1 MTHTV
6 NDAHTATRPE
16 SGTSAH
22 LAVAPVASNRGTLRS
37 LGIDRVRISA
47 GFWGH
52 RQQLNRDAI
61 IPHIGQWQERVGWLA
76 NFDAVANGTIGHTR
90 TGREFSDSEVYKLLE
105 AMSWEIART
114 GDRELERRLQAI
126 VERIAPAQQADGYLN
141 TRYGNPDQ
149 PPRYSNLEWGHE
161 LYCYGHLIQAAVAR
175 IRSGHHDRLVEI
187 AVRAADHICDTFGP
201 TGLAGICGHPEVETA
216 LVELYR
222 ATGGRRYLEQARLF
236 LDRRGRQSLQDIE
249 YGRSY
254 FQDDVP
260 IVDAHVLRGHAVRA
274 LYLAAGALDAAVEAQ
289 DGPLAEAVERQYQR
303 ALRRRTYLTGGM
315 GSHHQD
321 EAFGDDFELPPDR
334 AYCETCAS
342 VASIMVAWRLLL
354 ATGNLAYADTIER
367 TLYNVVAA
375 CPSTDGTAF
384 FYTNP
389 LQQRVTAQVSDPD
402 EVSPR
407 AHAQLRAPW
416 FEVSCCPPN
425 VARTLAQLATYVATT
440 STDGVQLLQ
449 YAPGEI
455 HAALDN
461 GQGVDLAVSTR
472 YPDDGEVTVT
482 VVTAP
487 LDAWTLTLR
496 VPAWADG
503 ATVEVDGQV
512 SQAHAPSYT
521 VHNAAA
527 GTRITLRLPM
537 APRWTVA
544 DPNIDAVR
552 GTIAVERGPLVL
564 CAESVDLPG
573 GADVQA
579 LRIDPAQPLRALGD
593 GAVAAGTLVPSPE
606 DTEQPYRRPD
616 AYVEDG
622 HDIELPLIPYHRWAN
637 RGPSTMRVWIPTR

>member
-6 NDAHTATRPE
+6 NDAHAAAQPDSALARP
-16 SGTSAH
+16 T
-22 LAVAPVASNRGTLRS
+22 VAPVVPGTGALRP
-37 LGIDRVRISA
+37 LGIDEVRVSG
-47 GFWGH
+47 GFWGQ

-76 NFDAVANGTIGHTR
+76 NFDAVVTGTIGRTR

-105 AMSWEIART
+105 AMAWEIART
-114 GDRELERRLQAI
+114 GDQELERRFQAV
-126 VERIAPAQQADGYLN
+126 VERIAPAQHPDGYLN
-141 TRYGNPDQ
+141 TRYGNPGQ

-175 IRSGHHDRLVEI
+175 LRSGHRDRLVEI
-187 AVRAADHICDTFGP
+187 ACRAADHVCDTFGP
-201 TGLAGICGHPEVETA
+201 TGIAGICGHPEIEVA

-222 ATGGRRYLEQARLF
+222 ATGERRYLRQARLF
-236 LDRRGRQSLQDIE
+236 LDRRGHQSLPDIE

-260 IVDAHVLRGHAVRA
+260 IDQARVLRGHAVRA
-274 LYLAAGALDAAVEAQ
+274 LYLSAGAVDAGVEDGDRGLVEAV
-289 DGPLAEAVERQYQR
+289 DRQYQR
-303 ALRRRTYLTGGM
+303 TLRRRTYLTGGM

-334 AYCETCAS
+334 AYCETCAG

-354 ATGNLAYADTIER
+354 ATGNLAYADIIER

-375 CPSTDGTAF
+375 SPSAEGTAF

-389 LQQRVTAQVSDPD
+389 LQQRVAARVSDPD

-440 STDGVQLLQ
+440 SRDGVQLLQ
-449 YAPGEI
+449 YAPGDI
-455 HAALDN
+455 HTELADGRRVA
-461 GQGVDLAVSTR
+461 LAVSTG
-472 YPDDGEVTVT
+472 YPHDGEVTVT
-482 VVTAP
+482 VVAAP
-487 LDAWTLTLR
+487 RDPWTLTLR
-496 VPAWADG
+496 IPAWAEG
-503 ATVEVDGQV
+503 ATVEVNGREV
-512 SQAHAPSYT
+512 PARAPYHT
-521 VHNAAA
+521 VRDAAP
-527 GTRITLRLPM
+527 GTRVTLRLPV

-544 DPNIDAVR
+544 HPMIDAVR

-564 CAESVDLPG
+564 CAESIDLPG
-573 GADVQA
+573 GADVQS
-579 LRIDPAQPLRALGD
+579 LRIDPEQPLRASGD
-593 GAVAAGTLVPSPE
+593 GAVAAGVLVASSGDLDE
-606 DTEQPYRRPD
+606 PYRRPG
-616 AYVEDG
+616 ACAEDG
-622 HDIELPLIPYHRWAN
+622 RSIELRLIPYHRWAN

>member
-1 MTHTV
+1 M
-6 NDAHTATRPE
+6 NDAHTVTQPD
-16 SGTSAH
+16 SGTSTH
-22 LAVAPVASNRGTLRS
+22 LTVAPVAPGTGSLRP
-37 LGIDRVRISA
+37 LGIDKVRISG

-61 IPHIGQWQERVGWLA
+61 IPHIARWQERVGWHA
-76 NFDAVANGTIGHTR
+76 NFDAVVNGTIAASR

-114 GDRELERRLQAI
+114 GDQELERRLQAI
-126 VERIAPAQQADGYLN
+126 VDRIEPAQQPDGYLN
-141 TRYGNPDQ
+141 TRHGNPGQ
-149 PPRYSNLEWGHE
+149 PPRYSDLEWGHE

-187 AVRAADHICDTFGP
+187 ACRAADHICDTFGP
-201 TGLAGICGHPEVETA
+201 TGLAGICGHPEIETA

-222 ATGGRRYLEQARLF
+222 ATGQSRYLRQARLF
-236 LDRRGRQSLQDIE
+236 LDRRGRHSLQDIE

-254 FQDDVP
+254 FQDDIP
-260 IVDAHVLRGHAVRA
+260 IADAQVLRGHAVRA
-274 LYLAAGALDAAVEAQ
+274 LYLAAGAVDAAVEEQ
-289 DGPLAEAVERQYQR
+289 DRSLAEAVEHQYQR

-334 AYCETCAS
+334 AYCETCAG
-342 VASIMVAWRLLL
+342 VASIMVSWRLLL
-354 ATGNLAYADTIER
+354 ATGNLGYADTIER
-367 TLYNVVAA
+367 TLYNVIAA
-375 CPSTDGTAF
+375 SPSTDGTAF

-389 LQQRVTAQVSDPD
+389 LQQRVAGQPSDPD

-440 STDGVQLLQ
+440 STDGVQVLQ
-449 YAPGEI
+449 YVPGEI
-455 HAALDN
+455 SAALGD
-461 GQGVDLAVSTR
+461 GRHAHLSVSTR
-472 YPDDGEVTVT
+472 YPDDGEVAVT
-482 VVTAP
+482 VVGAP
-487 LDAWTLTLR
+487 RDSWTLTLR
-496 VPAWADG
+496 IPAWAEG
-503 ATVEVDGQV
+503 ATVEVDGKV
-512 SQAHAPSYT
+512 AQAHAPSHT
-521 VHNAAA
+521 VHDAAA
-527 GTRITLRLPM
+527 GSRITLRLPI

-544 DPNIDAVR
+544 NPKVDAVR

-564 CAESVDLPG
+564 CAESVDLPD

-579 LRIDPAQPLRALGD
+579 LRIDSTQPLRALGD
-593 GAVAAGTLVPSPE
+593 GAAAAGTLLAPQE
-606 DTEQPYRRPD
+606 DTEQLYRPD
-616 AYVEDG
+616 AYAEDG
-622 HDIELPLIPYHRWAN
+622 RDIELPLIPYYRWAN